1 MASQDDDDLRLIRAS
16 NSLLEDLERSLP
28 RLLWKSKTNRVH
40 QLVRLRDLDYVLQ
53 LIEPFQP
60 EPQLLDTRLKVL
72 LPTIINSYL
81 SYLQLPSPKFPPP
94 ATVSLDVAVSKI
106 LYVFCKVRGE
116 KVITGFLN
124 NEPRYLNLI
133 LCALEACSDSEK
145 DADAPWEKSYVLLL
159 WLRHLLLAPF
169 DLASISGPG
178 DPPEIL
184 QDLRLPPDVPSLT
197 SRVLA
202 VNMRFITNA
211 TKEQDAA
218 SKLLV
223 RLVTRPDMQ
232 RLNLPASLVSW
243 ALRRLSSTKCQT
255 SSSVHTFLGP
265 LRFLVGMTMSP
276 DTQEMSSLVPSIYLA
291 VQNLMG
297 DAMFAFL
304 SSSAVTKK
312 LVIKLFRNVALLSLQ
327 PASGV
332 LGQFLE
338 TIGVLED
345 TIDYLLQSLGDRD
358 TPVRFAASKA
368 LSMIILRLEPALSHE
383 VVQAVLDIM
392 KDDVPR
398 SSVGSDFST
407 VDPLRWHGLTLTLA
421 HALFRRSASPA
432 QLAEIVNALLLALTF
447 EQRSTTGSSIGS
459 NVRDAACFGIWS
471 LSRRYTTSELLTVD
485 VSELRSEDGVP
496 HADISVIQLLAIHL
510 LLSACLDPA
519 GNIRRGSSAALQELV
534 GRHPDQVS
542 NGIPL
547 VQVVDYNAVGL
558 RQRALI
564 EVSLGASSLNTVYRR
579 ALLMALLKW
588 RGINSPDVASRDMAA
603 SSIGRLCKDQP
614 ISILGPV
621 LESLYKQT
629 WTSSIDVERF
639 HGSLLALSRI
649 LDEKL
654 SWENLS
660 GTPDEAIL
668 SYLARAWQVFERQQS
683 IYTDYNPRSLRADLF
698 SAVAQIIKSLADLS
712 TNTKAAHMPSFEA
725 RANVSVIVS
734 GLVARSEDSILTVLP
749 KMVQALVM
757 LHLAAPEEPSI
768 LNVKNYLS
776 RLRPDVAAIVL
787 HGAGRAIALAAAYPH
802 LDRIS
807 ACNPLEVVDTLG
819 EIIRSAHTTEWRVVG
834 LQALLIIIEF
844 GSPNS
849 QSIERL
855 LQPLHAGLND
865 YTITERGDV
874 GSLVRTAAVGCVG
887 SLWKLDLAPDEALS
901 NLLLVEDV
909 TRLSLE
915 KLDRTRLQA
924 ARCLRMRDK
933 TPSNH
938 SREILTDVSSTS
950 YFWTTLDP
958 LKDPACPEW
967 QLKAMLKGL
976 ASSAGVGA
984 EALLQSARA
993 ALTDTVY
1000 TSEESVHLA
1009 LMTSLTMLLK
1019 STVVIGADPQPMLEL
1034 LAFLLDS
1041 VPQLC
1046 HIEGFNWRNLLA
1058 LIQKSHFKSNS
1069 IPRIL
1074 AAVDVYRG
1082 LAGYPSVRPEVL
1094 KKLVSMLRT
1103 NPYPR
1108 IRIAVAECLYLATG
1122 HDRLRDVDWGK
1133 PGQKYDGPS

>member
-1 MASQDDDDLRLIRAS
+1 M
-16 NSLLEDLERSLP
+16 
-28 RLLWKSKTNRVH
+28 
-40 QLVRLRDLDYVLQ
+40 
-53 LIEPFQP
+53 
-60 EPQLLDTRLKVL
+60 
-72 LPTIINSYL
+72 
-81 SYLQLPSPKFPPP
+81 
-94 ATVSLDVAVSKI
+94 
-106 LYVFCKVRGE
+106 
-116 KVITGFLN
+116 
-124 NEPRYLNLI
+124 
-133 LCALEACSDSEK
+133 
-145 DADAPWEKSYVLLL
+145 PWEKSYVLLL

-169 DLASISGPG
+169 DLASISGP
-178 DPPEIL
+178 DEPSETF
-184 QDLRLPPDVPSLT
+184 QDLHLPPDVPSLA

-243 ALRRLSSTKCQT
+243 ALRRLSSTRCQT
-255 SSSVHTFLGP
+255 SSSVHSFLGP
-265 LRFLVGMTMSP
+265 LRFLVGMTVSP
-276 DTQEMSSLVPSIYLA
+276 DTQEMSSLIPSIYVA

-327 PASGV
+327 PTSGV
-332 LGQFLE
+332 LGQFFD
-338 TIGVLED
+338 TTGVLED

-392 KDDVPR
+392 KDDMPR
-398 SSVGSDFST
+398 SFVESDFST

-432 QLAEIVNALLLALTF
+432 QLSEIVNALLLALTF

-485 VSELRSEDGVP
+485 ASEIRSEDGVP
-496 HADISVIQLLAIHL
+496 HADISVIQLVAIHL

-519 GNIRRGSSAALQELV
+519 GNIRRGSSAALQELI

-547 VQVVDYNAVGL
+547 VQVVDYHAVGL

-564 EVSLGASSLNTVYRR
+564 EVSHGASSLDTVYRR

-614 ISILGPV
+614 ILILEPV

-629 WTSSIDVERF
+629 ETSTVDVERF

-654 SWENLS
+654 SWESMS
-660 GTPDEAIL
+660 GTPDEVIL

-698 SAVAQIIKSLADLS
+698 SAVAQIINSLAELS
-712 TNTKAAHMPSFEA
+712 TNTKAAHVPSSEA

-734 GLVARSEDSILTVLP
+734 GLVARSEDSILAVLP
-749 KMVQALVM
+749 KMVQALVT
-757 LHLAAPEEPSI
+757 LHLAEPEEPSI

-776 RLRPDVAAIVL
+776 RLRPDAAAIVL

-802 LDRIS
+802 LDRVS
-807 ACNPLEVVDTLG
+807 TCNPLEVVDTLG
-819 EIIRSAHTTEWRVVG
+819 EIIRSAPTTEWRVVG
-834 LQALLIIIEF
+834 LQALLIIIES

-855 LQPLHAGLND
+855 VQPLHAGLND

-874 GSLVRTAAVGCVG
+874 GSLVRTAAVRCVG
-887 SLWKLDLAPDEALS
+887 SLWKLNLAPAEALA

-924 ARCLRMRDK
+924 ASCLRMRDG
-933 TPSNH
+933 TTSNH
-938 SREILTDVSSTS
+938 SRETLTDVSSTS
-950 YFWTTLDP
+950 YFRATLDP
-958 LKDPACPEW
+958 LKDPACPAW
-967 QLKAMLKGL
+967 QSNAMLKGL
-976 ASSAGVGA
+976 ASSAGAGA
-984 EALLQSARA
+984 EALLRSARA
-993 ALTDTVY
+993 ALADMIY
-1000 TSEESVHLA
+1000 TSEVSAHLA

-1019 STVVIGADPQPMLEL
+1019 STVATGPDPQPILEL
-1034 LAFLLDS
+1034 LAFLLDA
-1041 VPQLC
+1041 VPQLGR
-1046 HIEGFNWRNLLA
+1046 IEGFSWRNLLA
-1058 LIQKSHFKSNS
+1058 LVQKSHFKSNS
-1069 IPRIL
+1069 IPKIL

-1082 LAGYPSVRPEVL
+1082 LAGYSSIRPEVL

-1108 IRIAVAECLYLATG
+1108 VRIEGNYGSLCCCAKNTRRSELLLRSAFILQLGMTGSETWIGSSQVRSMLVLARCPNILYL
-1122 HDRLRDVDWGK
+1122 RVILFF
-1133 PGQKYDGPS
+1133 Y